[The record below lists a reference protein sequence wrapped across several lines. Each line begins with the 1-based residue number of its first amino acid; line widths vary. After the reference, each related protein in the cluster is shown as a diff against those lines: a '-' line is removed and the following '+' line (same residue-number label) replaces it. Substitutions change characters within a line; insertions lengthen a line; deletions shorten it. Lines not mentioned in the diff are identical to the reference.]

1 MASATHSTAPLPP
14 LVRAADYA
22 GASSSAARTLV
33 EGQLRYMHYSCDGF
47 CDNGWGCGLRTVQ
60 TILSWLN
67 PDLPPPSIPEMQAI
81 LGHAAGSTSWIG
93 VQEAVV
99 LLDELYDATVEVLPL
114 SSGREL
120 ESNLP
125 RLATHLASGGGP
137 LMIGGTTDVYC
148 KTIIGVDQE
157 RSALLILDPHYVGGA
172 VHARDVE
179 SLRAAGWAAW
189 KPLFAALNDGSCYN
203 VALPRRPPQPAAG
216 GPKMKPPRAV
226 NSAVADARPGNRPEV
241 PAPDNGKASWEFE
254 FEVVE
259 EGCEG

>member
-1 MASATHSTAPLPP
+1 MANTGETNQLLPP
-14 LVRAADYA
+14 LALAADYSGPA
-22 GASSSAARTLV
+22 SSAARTLV
-33 EGQLRYMHYSCDGF
+33 GGQLRYMHYSCDGF

-67 PDLPPPSIPEMQAI
+67 PEEPPPSIPDMQAT
-81 LGHAAGSTSWIG
+81 LGHALGSKSWIG

-99 LLDELYDATVEVLPL
+99 LLDELYDATVQVLPL

-120 ESNLP
+120 SAHLP
-125 RLATHLASGGGP
+125 RLASHFESGGGP
-137 LMIGGTTDVYC
+137 LMIGGTTDVYS

-179 SLRAAGWAAW
+179 SLRVAGWAAW
-189 KPLFAALNDGSCYN
+189 KPLFAALNDGSHYN
-203 VALPRRPPQPAAG
+203 VALPRRPLHLNSSVPKSTPAHQVANADPHAPRMAPPAA
-216 GPKMKPPRAV
+216 
-226 NSAVADARPGNRPEV
+226 S
-241 PAPDNGKASWEFE
+241 ASWE